1 MCSLKGQNG
10 GRGHCPG
17 KGEEWWLL
25 TGAGSQGER
34 PKCSWKGTYEPAGI
48 LKRNLTMSKMNSG
61 RGKAVPGRSR
71 HKQGH
76 AGTERSD
83 SGVLQAQ
90 PQGSPANRSED
101 VMRTGPTSQAVGR
114 GARHSQT
121 GEASGKNQG
130 FALDVVCTKFVS
142 TNQAMW

>member
-10 GRGHCPG
+10 GRGHCQG
-17 KGEEWWLL
+17 KGEERWLL

-61 RGKAVPGRSR
+61 RGKAAPGRSR

-90 PQGSPANRSED
+90 PQGSTANRPED
-101 VMRTGPTSQAVGR
+101 R

-121 GEASGKNQG
+121 GGASGKNQG